1 MNSIAFSACALTP
14 PSTFQDMH
22 YSPTVLLPV
31 PLEPS
36 ILAGHDYRRAL
47 SHGFDAYFEEMYTW
61 NEHRTDLVFVDRFYT
76 LAELQSLLIHEMA
89 PYPLIEASL
98 GFRIGF
104 LVGWL
109 SALALT
115 DRALAFQG
123 LEVLLQLV
131 ALATE
136 RQEADAR

>member
-76 LAELQSLLIHEMA
+76 LTRWPLTPSLK
-89 PYPLIEASL
+89 PLSAFGSGFSL
-98 GFRIGF
+98 VGF
-104 LVGWL
+104 LRWP
-109 SALALT
+109 
-115 DRALAFQG
+115 
-123 LEVLLQLV
+123 
-131 ALATE
+131 
-136 RQEADAR
+136 